1 MKKNLKN
8 RGFTLIEILVVIG
21 IIAILAAIV
30 LVAINPA
37 KRFAD
42 ANDAQRQ
49 SNLNQIANAIGQ
61 DIVDNKGISSC
72 AAIPVAPAAAK
83 DIGTVAGGANLA
95 ACLGSYLTPIPFD
108 PTTGDATTTNYKVQK
123 LTTGQIQLSATLSD
137 ASIYT
142 VTR

>member
-83 DIGTVAGGANLA
+83 DIGANLA